1 MAFWEFKSREQ
12 EEKEYRR
19 FEKRIF
25 PRGETQRNAMKK
37 MLSLLSLRGDAQ
49 TQMMAF
55 ICAKDLLLGDI
66 DEPADPEKLLLK
78 AYAAV
83 HRSFAKP
90 TKQES
95 CRILAL
101 AQADIA
107 AENDEILDL
116 SLLLQDAQVLETA
129 LT

>member
-55 ICAKDLLLGDI
+55 ICAKDLLL
-66 DEPADPEKLLLK
+66 
-78 AYAAV
+78 V
-83 HRSFAKP
+83 
-90 TKQES
+90 
-95 CRILAL
+95 
-101 AQADIA
+101 
-107 AENDEILDL
+107 
-116 SLLLQDAQVLETA
+116 
-129 LT
+129 